1 MWRKRSRHMLE
12 QPHLSLCAAE
22 PSQIGASLLSAIKSK
37 NAPCCGGELDDTNS
51 VLTADKTPVEASE
64 VGLTMMLSDSSRRT
78 VQGQAQAAGDDDV
91 LQCSSMGLREK
102 DISSFGHATRSPS
115 TISMRRMILDRDC
128 SASGLTADSSSDP
141 DHHPPA
147 SYSHHHS
154 TFLPQ
159 QGLSMRIE
167 MELFNGS
174 TTSTHSQLHTPLL
187 LSLSSSF
194 TRSTSLLTIGRS
206 YPPGTT

>member
-1 MWRKRSRHMLE
+1 MME

-37 NAPCCGGELDDTNS
+37 NAPCCGGELDDTNY
-51 VLTADKTPVEASE
+51 VLTAAKTPVGASE
-64 VGLTMMLSDSSRRT
+64 VRLTMMCSNSSRMT
-78 VQGQAQAAGDDDV
+78 VQGHAHAAGNDDV

-102 DISSFGHATRSPS
+102 HISSFDHATRSPS
-115 TISMRRMILDRDC
+115 TIFMCRMILERDC
-128 SASGLTADSSSDP
+128 SASVLTADSSSNP

-147 SYSHHHS
+147 SSSHHHS
-154 TFLPQ
+154 TLLPQ

-167 MELFNGS
+167 MELVNGS
-174 TTSTHSQLHTPLL
+174 TTSTHPHLHMPSS

-194 TRSTSLLTIGRS
+194 TRSISLSTIDDRIRRGLRKRVA
-206 YPPGTT
+206 